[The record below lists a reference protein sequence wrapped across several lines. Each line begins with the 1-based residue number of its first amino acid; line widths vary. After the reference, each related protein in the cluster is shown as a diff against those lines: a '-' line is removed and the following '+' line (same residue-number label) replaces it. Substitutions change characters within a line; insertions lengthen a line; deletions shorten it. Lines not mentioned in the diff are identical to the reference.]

1 MDGRI
6 PTLRR
11 RLLAIALGGLIAA
24 FLVPAAQASNGIVD
38 DWFRDANA
46 APAQA
51 TALPGDLLGD
61 YMFRDYFRNANRVA
75 RQSPITV
82 VRDAGD
88 ATGARLTLG
97 ARQVA
102 VVRDAGDAT
111 AASLAQHKVR

>member
-24 FLVPAAQASNGIVD
+24 FLVPAAQARNGIVD
-38 DWFRDANA
+38 DWFRDADA

-61 YMFRDYFRNANRVA
+61 YMFRDYFRNAKRVVS
-75 RQSPITV
+75 RSPITV

-88 ATGARLTLG
+88 ATGARLALG

-102 VVRDAGDAT
+102 IVPDAGDT
-111 AASLAQHKVR
+111 RSVNLGQHVVR

>member
-24 FLVPAAQASNGIVD
+24 FLVPAAQARNGIVD
-38 DWFRDANA
+38 DWFRDADA

-88 ATGARLTLG
+88 ATGARLALG
-97 ARQVA
+97 AGQVTA
-102 VVRDAGDAT
+102 VPDTGDAR
-111 AASLAQHKVR
+111 SVNLGQHEVR